1 MTNNEI
7 NKKIGQYTLVARRPT
22 NAEHYAGV
30 IWRDGEKVFNAV
42 GNTLGDVFA
51 LLESHRAELV
61 ASQLQ
66 ANTTTSPT
74 AELARKAFVALAPDL
89 PVNRLKMLRAHYHA
103 PDRCITARQLA
114 EAAGYANYGA
124 ANLQYGLLAADF
136 WALLPTEIKQR
147 KDGTRIWTLALAEA
161 GNIET
166 AKEEEWVWRL
176 RPYVAEGLGLSGLL

>member
-1 MTNNEI
+1 MTNDEI
-7 NKKIGQYTLVARRPT
+7 IKTIGQHTLVARCPKH
-22 NAEHYAGV
+22 AERCVGV
-30 IWRDGEKVFNAV
+30 IWRDGEKVFNAE
-42 GNTLGDVFA
+42 GNTLNGVFT

-89 PVNRLKMLRAHYHA
+89 PANRLKMLRAHFHA

-161 GNIET
+161 GNVET